1 LKAGFIANLR
11 ISRKLILLSAVF
23 LVGFLAFGAYSLY
36 TISTIKV
43 NGPAYRQIILHKDLV
58 ADILPPPEYII
69 ETFLTTLRLRDAK
82 SPADVETFV
91 AKIEQLH
98 KDYEDRHAYWV
109 AHLSEGTLK
118 DTMVKEAYD
127 SASGYFDLLEKEL
140 IPAVRSG
147 DTGQAASIIDD
158 KLTPLY
164 ESHRGSIDKVVVM
177 ANKESQ
183 SIEANVASLEGR
195 STWLLYGV
203 AGVILVLS
211 LLLCLVIALGI
222 TGPVRSSVAFARKI
236 ADGDLTDQLDIA
248 QKDEIGNLAQ
258 ALNGMSGRLRAMVGT
273 IRESSEQVAASSTQ
287 ITGQA
292 QRLAEGA
299 QSQASTLEESSAAVE
314 ELTASVDQ
322 VAEHAQSQAA
332 AVERG
337 SVLMTRIH
345 TSIEE
350 VSRHLEEIAALASE
364 SVQKAEEGARAVLQ
378 VVDGIGVIAE
388 SSEKIGGIVTV
399 ISDIAHQTNLL
410 ALNAAI
416 EAARAGEHGRGF
428 AVVADEVGKLADR
441 SSSSTK
447 EIAGLIK
454 DSVKNVGRG
463 VETAQGSRG
472 AMEQIRASSQQVK
485 DMIASL
491 SASMRE
497 QMTAMKEL
505 STAVGSVNEM
515 SQGISAATEE
525 QTTNAKQVSKALE
538 SVNELTQAASTS
550 AGEMSIGTEQLAGM
564 AKQLQALVGQFKLA
578 RADTTAPAVG
588 APSSRGGLVRRG
600 EPASVV
606 RG

>member
-1 LKAGFIANLR
+1 
-11 ISRKLILLSAVF
+11 
-23 LVGFLAFGAYSLY
+23 
-36 TISTIKV
+36 
-43 NGPAYRQIILHKDLV
+43 
-58 ADILPPPEYII
+58 
-69 ETFLTTLRLRDAK
+69 
-82 SPADVETFV
+82 
-91 AKIEQLH
+91 
-98 KDYEDRHAYWV
+98 
-109 AHLSEGTLK
+109 
-118 DTMVKEAYD
+118 
-127 SASGYFDLLEKEL
+127 
-140 IPAVRSG
+140 
-147 DTGQAASIIDD
+147 
-158 KLTPLY
+158 
-164 ESHRGSIDKVVVM
+164 
-177 ANKESQ
+177 
-183 SIEANVASLEGR
+183 
-195 STWLLYGV
+195 
-203 AGVILVLS
+203 
-211 LLLCLVIALGI
+211 
-222 TGPVRSSVAFARKI
+222 
-236 ADGDLTDQLDIA
+236 
-248 QKDEIGNLAQ
+248 
-258 ALNGMSGRLRAMVGT
+258 MSGRLRAMVGT